1 MSDFSINTIQ
11 LKDYVIYKEYA
22 FRSGMPTI
30 NMFNTREFVQVLLD
44 TTSEKVKDVCKRLN
58 RLCENNMLNL
68 QQFHLNVLE
77 LDQHKD
83 LSFLNP

>member
-30 NMFNTREFVQVLLD
+30 NTFNTREFVQVLLD
-44 TTSEKVKDVCKRLN
+44 TTPEKVKDVCKRLN
-58 RLCENNMLNL
+58 KLCENNMLNL
-68 QQFHLNVLE
+68 QYNYEELE
-77 LDQHKD
+77 KCDE
-83 LSFLNP
+83 

>member
-1 MSDFSINTIQ
+1 MSDFSINTVQ

-44 TTSEKVKDVCKRLN
+44 TTSEKVKDIHV
-58 RLCENNMLNL
+58 
-68 QQFHLNVLE
+68 
-77 LDQHKD
+77 
-83 LSFLNP
+83 

>member
-1 MSDFSINTIQ
+1 MSDFSINTVQ

-22 FRSGMPTI
+22 FRSGIPTI

-44 TTSEKVKDVCKRLN
+44 TTSEKVEDVCKRLN

-68 QQFHLNVLE
+68 QYNYEE
-77 LDQHKD
+77 LKNYDE
-83 LSFLNP
+83 